1 MQRININSKHVISFL
16 LQNLQTLLVQTGEN
30 NIQKYSEVG
39 NFDLDDFEKSLE
51 DERNKWRR
59 IELYYFRQILVS
71 RNR

>member
-1 MQRININSKHVISFL
+1 MQRININSMHVISFL

-30 NIQKYSEVG
+30 NIQRYSEVG

>member
-51 DERNKWRR
+51 DEQNK
-59 IELYYFRQILVS
+59 
-71 RNR
+71 

>member
-30 NIQKYSEVG
+30 NIQRYSEVG

-59 IELYYFRQILVS
+59 IEFYYFRQILVS

>member
-16 LQNLQTLLVQTGEN
+16 LQNLQTLFVQTGEN
-30 NIQKYSEVG
+30 NIQRYSEVG

>member
-51 DERNKWRR
+51 DERNKWTR